1 MNDYVYVIVM
11 PEKRIPRGMSKI
23 GHLLLKKGQIIKLHV
38 NKTSIIA
45 IFYAEG
51 YELTGEINPTEHQI

>member
-23 GHLLLKKGQIIKLHV
+23 GHLLLKKGQNNIHGKPGSS
-38 NKTSIIA
+38 KARAFT
-45 IFYAEG
+45 
-51 YELTGEINPTEHQI
+51 T